1 MTQSDYNQLLQ
12 NSFDRELNEREL
24 DQIYDFLLK
33 NPNELADF
41 EAVDQLL
48 AKLPDVNVSHNFT
61 SLVINEARCEI
72 NNLEKSDKIVDLS
85 WSRFFTS
92 KYQSIRLAGAAS
104 FILFI
109 GLLVYQ
115 SKLSQDRLNMAES
128 VQVVA
133 NFAEMAPEL
142 LSDFETINAIDYSDP
157 IDEELWAALK

>member
-1 MTQSDYNQLLQ
+1 MTESDYNRLLQ
-12 NSFDRELNEREL
+12 TAFDRELNEREL
-24 DQIYDFLLK
+24 DQVHNFLGQ
-33 NPNELADF
+33 NTTELADF

-61 SLVINEARCEI
+61 SLLINEARCEI

>member
-1 MTQSDYNQLLQ
+1 MTQSDYNRLLQ
-12 NSFDRELNEREL
+12 TAFDRELNEREL
-24 DQIYDFLLK
+24 DQVHNFLGQ
-33 NPNELADF
+33 NTTELADF

-61 SLVINEARCEI
+61 SLLINEARCEI